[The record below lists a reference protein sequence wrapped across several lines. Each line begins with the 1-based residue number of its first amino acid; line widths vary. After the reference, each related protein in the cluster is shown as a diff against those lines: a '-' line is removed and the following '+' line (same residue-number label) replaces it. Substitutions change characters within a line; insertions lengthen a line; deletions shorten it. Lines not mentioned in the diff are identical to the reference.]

1 MQVTSD
7 GVTMM
12 VVFKL
17 RIITITK
24 KIVIKL
30 IYEQSTQM
38 KVLTFKKMTKN
49 DDPLKKNEKKKK
61 KKNDTL
67 DSLQKT

>member
-61 KKNDTL
+61 EKK
-67 DSLQKT
+67 